1 MSQSDNFF
9 GSVGEKRHRRKMYQ
23 LEHRH
28 YSLATATVLTLG
40 FDSLPNSD
48 IPQRDPAGRFQGSQ
62 AQTTELLLHIRF
74 DKAIAS
80 FDVHLKRDVGEILA
94 QDGPRGKIVA
104 DVVVASHKLERRRRF
119 CFKILR
125 LALAWLKGYLKWK
138 ERNGFDDI
146 KLVRRRRR
154 VHEPS
159 DLRKAA

>member
-1 MSQSDNFF
+1 MSQSDIFF
-9 GSVGEKRHRRKMYQ
+9 GSVGKNRHIRKMYQ

-28 YSLATATVLTLG
+28 YSLATATVPTLG

-62 AQTTELLLHIRF
+62 AQTTELLLHNRF
-74 DKAIAS
+74 DMAIAS

-119 CFKILR
+119 SFKMLR
-125 LALAWLKGYLKWK
+125 ITLAWLKGYLK
-138 ERNGFDDI
+138 
-146 KLVRRRRR
+146 
-154 VHEPS
+154 
-159 DLRKAA
+159 